1 MQRGCGPLSRP
12 CEACD
17 PRRRCFGARSKSA
30 LQSHYV
36 WASRSVRCPPIVLVQ
51 EFPFWGFGHAR
62 QEPDNCIGGLGCRRG
77 SGRCRSGVR
86 VALSAQF
93 RCANGCR
100 ARNPRARSGRGRAP
114 VSRVDSGAGDWHQ
127 VDGQALQVLQALKA
141 LEALQVLQTPP
152 LGQLNSVCRMAP
164 CVSPGPSC
172 IWGWQELPHRPT
184 DATSAVRH
192 RRDHRRP
199 AGAPLIGRATAWAAR
214 FGRRGQCTETR
225 VAPHPVPGVGGP
237 RPPRRTPRHPA
248 PHRFVHRRA

>member
-1 MQRGCGPLSRP
+1 MF
-12 CEACD
+12 
-17 PRRRCFGARSKSA
+17 RCSVQSA

-77 SGRCRSGVR
+77 SGRCRAGVR

-127 VDGQALQVLQALKA
+127 VDGQALQVLQAIKA
-141 LEALQVLQTPP
+141 LEVLQVLQTPP

-172 IWGWQELPHRPT
+172 ILGLAGTAAPSDRCNLRRAASARSPSTCRSTADRTRYGLGGAVRLARAVHRNSSGSSPSARSWWT
-184 DATSAVRH
+184 SSAETNTTSPGPASVRSSPSLTSA
-192 RRDHRRP
+192 
-199 AGAPLIGRATAWAAR
+199 W
-214 FGRRGQCTETR
+214 
-225 VAPHPVPGVGGP
+225 
-237 RPPRRTPRHPA
+237 PRRTMIA
-248 PHRFVHRRA
+248 CSWG